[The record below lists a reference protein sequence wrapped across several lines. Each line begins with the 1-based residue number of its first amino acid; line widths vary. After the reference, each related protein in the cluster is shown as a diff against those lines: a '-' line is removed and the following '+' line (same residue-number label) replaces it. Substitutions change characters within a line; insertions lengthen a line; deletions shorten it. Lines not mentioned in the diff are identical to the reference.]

1 MSKTVKETIFSEREI
16 NKLSIHTFDGIN
28 VRMKNKMGSRDTLG
42 KMLRKV

>member
-16 NKLSIHTFDGIN
+16 NKLSIQMFDGIN
-28 VRMKNKMGSRDTLG
+28 VKMKNKMGSGDTLG